1 MNHLG
6 TIPLVFITEGFV
18 VNNKLFS
25 CMLTI
30 ILIGGKMKM
39 LLSLALILI
48 IGFFLS
54 SIFIRLHL
62 PGLLGLILTGIILGP
77 YGLNLLD
84 LKLLAVSTEIRQIA
98 LIVILFRAG
107 LTINL
112 SDLKK
117 NGRPAILLTFLPAT
131 FEIITVIILA
141 PLLFDISVL
150 EAAILGAVLGA
161 VSPAIVVPRMIAL
174 IETGYGKVKGIPQM
188 ILAGASV
195 DDIFVIVLFTSFLS
209 MFQGS
214 GFNIV
219 SLLSVPAAIVSGL
232 LLGTLLGYLMVKF
245 FKYFH
250 IQDTMKV
257 LLILSIC
264 FSMVALEER
273 LEGLFPLSGLLG
285 VMALGGAIL
294 KFYPLLAKRINGKFS
309 KIWTGSEIFL
319 FVLVGSATDVTA
331 LSKAGFAAVFLIII
345 SLFFRMVAVFLS
357 ISGTNLTFRE
367 KLFTA
372 GAYTPKA
379 TVQAAIGSIP
389 LAMGVPAGSL
399 ILTVAVL
406 AIIITAPIGA
416 TFIDLS
422 YKKLL

>member
-1 MNHLG
+1 
-6 TIPLVFITEGFV
+6 
-18 VNNKLFS
+18 
-25 CMLTI
+25 
-30 ILIGGKMKM
+30 M

-48 IGFFLS
+48 VGFLLS
-54 SIFIRLHL
+54 SIFVRLRL

-77 YGLNLLD
+77 YWLDLLD
-84 LKLLAVSTEIRQIA
+84 PKLLSISTEIRQIA

-112 SDLKK
+112 GDLKK
-117 NGRPAILLTFLPAT
+117 NGRPAILMTFLPAT
-131 FEIITVIILA
+131 FEIITVIIVA
-141 PLLFDISVL
+141 PLLFGISTL

-161 VSPAIVVPRMIAL
+161 VSPAIVVPRMIGL
-174 IETGYGKVKGIPQM
+174 IESGYGKAKGIPQM

-195 DDIFVIVLFTSFLS
+195 DDVFVIVLFTSFLS
-209 MFQGS
+209 MFQGN
-214 GFNIV
+214 GFSIA
-219 SLLSVPAAIVSGL
+219 SLLSVPVAIVFGL
-232 LLGTLLGYLMVKF
+232 LLGIVVGYIMVKL

-264 FSMVALEER
+264 FSMVALEES
-273 LEGLFPLSGLLG
+273 LEGVFPLSGLLG
-285 VMALGGAIL
+285 VMGLGGIML
-294 KFYPLLAKRINGKFS
+294 KLYPLLAKRINSKFS
-309 KIWTGSEIFL
+309 KIWVGSEIFL
-319 FVLVGSATDVTA
+319 FVLVGSATDITA
-331 LSKAGFAAVFLIII
+331 LSEAGFAVILLIII

-357 ISGTNLTFRE
+357 VSGTDLTIKE

-406 AIIITAPIGA
+406 AIIITAPFGA
-416 TFIDLS
+416 SFIDLS
-422 YKKLL
+422 HKKLLQK